1 MTDAKRKDQAMK
13 EHPNLGQD
21 EAEEEREGKEKME
34 HMEGDTPRREPAKAK
49 ARQPDKLPQRPAHTS
64 KA

>member
-1 MTDAKRKDQAMK
+1 MTDAKHKDQATK

-21 EAEEEREGKEKME
+21 EAAEEREGKDKMQ
-34 HMEGDTPRREPAKAK
+34 HMEGDKPHSEPEKSQQHRSEK
-49 ARQPDKLPQRPAHTS
+49 SSQRPAQPS

>member
-1 MTDAKRKDQAMK
+1 MK

-49 ARQPDKLPQRPAHTS
+49 ARQPDKSPQRPAHTS